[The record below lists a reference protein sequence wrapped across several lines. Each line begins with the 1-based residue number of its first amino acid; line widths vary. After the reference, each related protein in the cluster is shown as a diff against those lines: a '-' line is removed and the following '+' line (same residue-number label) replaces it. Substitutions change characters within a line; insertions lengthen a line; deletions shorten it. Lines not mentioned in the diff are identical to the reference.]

1 LKSAASIQG
10 WRAPAGTTVRAG
22 TFYHANTVSQS
33 TMPRHNRKAPRVGI
47 ATFDVDF
54 VWHLE
59 RAWPEKW
66 RATADEDGH
75 YCFGVAL

>member
-1 LKSAASIQG
+1 
-10 WRAPAGTTVRAG
+10 
-22 TFYHANTVSQS
+22 
-33 TMPRHNRKAPRVGI
+33 MPRHNRKAPRVGI